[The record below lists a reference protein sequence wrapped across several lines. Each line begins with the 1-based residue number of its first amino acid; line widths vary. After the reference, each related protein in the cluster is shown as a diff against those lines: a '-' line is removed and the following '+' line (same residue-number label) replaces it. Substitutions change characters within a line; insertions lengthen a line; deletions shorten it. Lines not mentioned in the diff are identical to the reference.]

1 MDATTLMGRYI
12 RLGRELLGARV
23 ANPANEARVER
34 LLQDVLEAEREI
46 ALRGPHDE
54 QCDESLLSCANVILP
69 LHLSEGLATQRGQ
82 AAQTMSCSLR

>member
-12 RLGRELLGARV
+12 RLGRELLDARD
-23 ANPANEARVER
+23 ASPANDARVER

-54 QCDESLLSCANVILP
+54 QCSEMLLSYANVIWP
-69 LHLSEGLATQRGQ
+69 LYVSESSATPLARARG
-82 AAQTMSCSLR
+82 